1 MVVLFLMDWYRTFFP
16 GKTYFDPLYIW
27 KKKYRVFVQN
37 MSGGFF
43 FFSKVTFC
51 QHVNEGLALIVIL
64 QAGNLD
70 RDTKS
75 IEFVNDREARPHEK
89 GSPLIYWQAEALM
102 GRGWWINAKKKMHLG
117 LLEKGFTEKIRDFSC
132 KSNNWSELARE
143 AICKHF
149 LSVNGLLNVITNQDV
164 FWRIWL
170 YCNASA
176 SVWWIY

>member
-1 MVVLFLMDWYRTFFP
+1 M
-16 GKTYFDPLYIW
+16 
-27 KKKYRVFVQN
+27 
-37 MSGGFF
+37 GFF
-43 FFSKVTFC
+43 SFSKVTFC

-64 QAGNLD
+64 QAADLD
-70 RDTKS
+70 RDTTKS

-117 LLEKGFTEKIRDFSC
+117 LLEKGFTKKIIDFSC

-149 LSVNGLLNVITNQDV
+149 LSVNGLLNVITN
-164 FWRIWL
+164 
-170 YCNASA
+170 
-176 SVWWIY
+176 

>member
-1 MVVLFLMDWYRTFFP
+1 
-16 GKTYFDPLYIW
+16 
-27 KKKYRVFVQN
+27 

-43 FFSKVTFC
+43 FFFKSD
-51 QHVNEGLALIVIL
+51 IL
-64 QAGNLD
+64 STCKWGAGFDSDTASSRLGY
-70 RDTKS
+70 RDIKS

-117 LLEKGFTEKIRDFSC
+117 LLEKGFTEKIIDFSC

-149 LSVNGLLNVITNQDV
+149 LSVNGLLNVITN
-164 FWRIWL
+164 
-170 YCNASA
+170 
-176 SVWWIY
+176 